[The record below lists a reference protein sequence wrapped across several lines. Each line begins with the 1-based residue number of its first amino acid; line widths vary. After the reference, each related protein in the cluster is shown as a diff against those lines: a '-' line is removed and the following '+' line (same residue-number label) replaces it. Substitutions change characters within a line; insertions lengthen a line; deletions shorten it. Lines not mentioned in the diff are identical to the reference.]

1 MRLSIEDIKVNVS
14 NAMKWKNGVLQ
25 IDILKVHVPVCVH
38 EKKRKI
44 KKKKREILVVQTSFT
59 MVILFAM
66 NPYHVSVKKGHF

>member
-44 KKKKREILVVQTSFT
+44 KKKREK
-59 MVILFAM
+59 
-66 NPYHVSVKKGHF
+66 Y

>member
-44 KKKKREILVVQTSFT
+44 KKKKGRNISSPNFIHHGYFVCNESLPCFC
-59 MVILFAM
+59 
-66 NPYHVSVKKGHF
+66 